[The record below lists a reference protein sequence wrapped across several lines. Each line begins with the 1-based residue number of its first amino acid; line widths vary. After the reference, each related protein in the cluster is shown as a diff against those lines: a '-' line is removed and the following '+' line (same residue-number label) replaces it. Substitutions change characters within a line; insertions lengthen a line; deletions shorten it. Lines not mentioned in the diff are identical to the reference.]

1 MKTEVRDSPTP
12 AVAHSGAYAGSVL
25 ASYGPGSAGYPP
37 LVPPLARVF
46 AVGAHAGLRGQR
58 WPFGRLWISP
68 AGLRVRTP
76 GRRSIDV
83 SVPREAIISIAVGKG
98 MYGQRLKIADR
109 FGALQ
114 RVGIEVPFRR
124 RRIIAELRRCGYVV
138 HESRGLL
145 G

>member
-1 MKTEVRDSPTP
+1 
-12 AVAHSGAYAGSVL
+12 
-25 ASYGPGSAGYPP
+25 
-37 LVPPLARVF
+37 VF

-58 WPFGRLWISP
+58 WPFAKLWISP
-68 AGLRVRTP
+68 AGLRVTTS

-83 SVPREAIISIAVGKG
+83 SVPREAVISIAVGRG
-98 MYGQRLKIADR
+98 MYGQRLKIADAL
-109 FGALQ
+109 GALQ

-138 HESRGLL
+138 HEPRGIGGLL